1 MSKSA
6 KILCI
11 VFGIIIAAGLLY
23 AVLTFIPDYRT
34 ESRTF
39 RPLDLRVNYRDDPV
53 GTDLRELTF
62 SWRSESETNG
72 MFQSAYRIVVS
83 ERPDM
88 KKSYWDSGKVSSDL
102 SACVAYGGRMLQPE
116 TKYYWQVTV
125 WDQNDEYRAS
135 EEIGSFE
142 TCADSAKLE
151 KAQFIAEYEESEDVK
166 EYTIEFDAS
175 IRSEA
180 LGLMLDARN
189 DSDYLLWQFNIVEHG
204 RLYLRKHV
212 FSGGGYTLEE
222 VDISNKCGG
231 EIGYGDTFHVAVKSD
246 MDDVVTYVNGNVID
260 TTPRTQDAPGGFG
273 FRQAGYE
280 KAVVDGL
287 VTTVRFADGSQKT
300 IAYNYEQ
307 VEKPFSFDSEGSSLV
322 LSTNGGEHH
331 SYVSLVSG
339 RSADKS
345 GAVMFRKSF
354 ETRYAPEDIVCAR
367 VYTTALG
374 NFNLFINGVRV
385 GTDELKP
392 GWTDYRNRAQYFSYD
407 VTELVRQKDN
417 TLCAWVTSGWWN
429 GAVSFGTYGNLDNA
443 FLMRL
448 VIEYKNGRTQE
459 ILTDNTWEW
468 NRSLSPVR
476 EASIYD
482 GETYDAALTDVALHA
497 GGSDA
502 DWHRVRIFKGFDGV
516 LSPADGPEIAVREE
530 YTRMPGSVTIYNGT
544 EDNGSDYGRINIIS
558 QPEPCGTFTLNAG
571 ETAVIDLGQNMV
583 GWPQFTVDGAKG
595 TLLTLRFGEM
605 LNDSGKASRGNDGPE
620 GSVYTANYRSARST
634 NKYYLAGGGPET
646 YHTEYSFYGFRYVSI
661 TASDTVTFT
670 DFRGM
675 VVGSVNDVT
684 GGIVTSDDSVNQLI
698 SNIMWG
704 MMGNYLSVPTDCPQR
719 NERLGWTGD
728 TQVFVGTGSYNADV
742 ASFFRK
748 WLLDCID
755 SQTSD
760 GAYPDVIPASNATG
774 AGAAAW
780 GDAGII
786 VPYTMYKKYGDIW
799 VMRRNYESMEQYM
812 RFVEAHGG
820 PLERYG
826 DWLAYENTEQSLI
839 RMAYYAYDA
848 LLMRDISAA
857 LGKNDRAQYY
867 DELYKSVKKNYIDA
881 FVSESYGLWND
892 SQTGAILT
900 LLLNLTPDE
909 ETYRYVLEQLT
920 YSIDRNGGRLQT
932 GFVGTAYIVRV
943 LSALGADE
951 TAYTLLLQRGNP
963 SWLYSVDQGATT
975 MWERWDSYTL
985 ANGFGDVGMNSFNHY
1000 AYGCV
1005 GEWMYAY
1012 MAGINGYDG
1021 DAGFKSFR
1029 LEPRLDPQRR
1039 ITSVDAYYD
1048 SVYGR
1053 IESAWEVTDT
1063 TAKYHFRVPA
1073 NTSAD
1078 ISLELSGS
1086 AGALTLTV
1094 RVADNS
1100 VNYKICELMA
1110 GDTLADGLK
1119 FTEIADG
1126 RMIMHAVSGNYDIIL
1141 S

>member
-1 MSKSA
+1 
-6 KILCI
+6 
-11 VFGIIIAAGLLY
+11 
-23 AVLTFIPDYRT
+23 
-34 ESRTF
+34 
-39 RPLDLRVNYRDDPV
+39 
-53 GTDLRELTF
+53 
-62 SWRSESETNG
+62 
-72 MFQSAYRIVVS
+72 
-83 ERPDM
+83 
-88 KKSYWDSGKVSSDL
+88 
-102 SACVAYGGRMLQPE
+102 
-116 TKYYWQVTV
+116 
-125 WDQNDEYRAS
+125 
-135 EEIGSFE
+135 
-142 TCADSAKLE
+142 
-151 KAQFIAEYEESEDVK
+151 
-166 EYTIEFDAS
+166 
-175 IRSEA
+175 
-180 LGLMLDARN
+180 
-189 DSDYLLWQFNIVEHG
+189 
-204 RLYLRKHV
+204 
-212 FSGGGYTLEE
+212 
-222 VDISNKCGG
+222 
-231 EIGYGDTFHVAVKSD
+231 
-246 MDDVVTYVNGNVID
+246 
-260 TTPRTQDAPGGFG
+260 
-273 FRQAGYE
+273 
-280 KAVVDGL
+280 
-287 VTTVRFADGSQKT
+287 
-300 IAYNYEQ
+300 
-307 VEKPFSFDSEGSSLV
+307 
-322 LSTNGGEHH
+322 
-331 SYVSLVSG
+331 
-339 RSADKS
+339 
-345 GAVMFRKSF
+345 
-354 ETRYAPEDIVCAR
+354 
-367 VYTTALG
+367 
-374 NFNLFINGVRV
+374 
-385 GTDELKP
+385 
-392 GWTDYRNRAQYFSYD
+392 
-407 VTELVRQKDN
+407 
-417 TLCAWVTSGWWN
+417 
-429 GAVSFGTYGNLDNA
+429 
-443 FLMRL
+443 
-448 VIEYKNGRTQE
+448 
-459 ILTDNTWEW
+459 
-468 NRSLSPVR
+468 
-476 EASIYD
+476 
-482 GETYDAALTDVALHA
+482 
-497 GGSDA
+497 
-502 DWHRVRIFKGFDGV
+502 
-516 LSPADGPEIAVREE
+516 
-530 YTRMPGSVTIYNGT
+530 
-544 EDNGSDYGRINIIS
+544 
-558 QPEPCGTFTLNAG
+558 
-571 ETAVIDLGQNMV
+571 
-583 GWPQFTVDGAKG
+583 
-595 TLLTLRFGEM
+595 
-605 LNDSGKASRGNDGPE
+605 
-620 GSVYTANYRSARST
+620 
-634 NKYYLAGGGPET
+634 
-646 YHTEYSFYGFRYVSI
+646 
-661 TASDTVTFT
+661 
-670 DFRGM
+670 
-675 VVGSVNDVT
+675 
-684 GGIVTSDDSVNQLI
+684 NQLI

-812 RFVEAHGG
+812 RFVEAHVG

-857 LGKNDRAQYY
+857 LGKNDRTQYY

-900 LLLNLTPDE
+900 LLLDLTPDE
-909 ETYRYVLEQLT
+909 ETYRYVLDQLT

-1078 ISLELSGS
+1078 ISLELSDS

-1094 RVADNS
+1094 RGADKS
-1100 VNYKICELMA
+1100 VNYKISELMA

-1126 RMIMHAVSGNYDIIL
+1126 RMIMHAVSGTYDIIL